1 MKILSSA
8 LGNVYS
14 GPADAASHVIDEL
27 QPSSVFILADE
38 NTASL
43 CVPRLLDLSEKS
55 HLIHLYAGEH
65 SKTLASCQ
73 TIWTTLIEKGAD
85 RDAIMI
91 NVGGGMICDIGG
103 FAASCYQRGIRFAH
117 MPTTVLAMAD
127 AAFGGKTGIDFMGL
141 KNYIGVIR
149 VPTFI
154 WIDDSFL
161 ETLPLTE
168 KISGLAEIVKHA
180 VIGSPELWDILRR
193 ITTIEDIPWKQVLEK
208 NLPVKLNVV
217 EADPTEKGIRKVLNF
232 GHTVGHALESYFLS
246 KNIPVPHGNCIA
258 TGILTESRI
267 ANAIGLLNN
276 DDFKSIVSVVNR
288 LLDPVMNSLPTFT
301 ELTEW
306 MIMDKKKS
314 KGRIGFSLPDRI
326 GSCGWDIPVEEK
338 VVMESFEWLTQ
349 ANPTS

>member
-8 LGNVYS
+8 LANVYS
-14 GPADAASHVIDEL
+14 GPADGVSRVIDEL

-38 NTASL
+38 NTAAL
-43 CVPRLLDLSEKS
+43 CVPRLLELSIKS
-55 HLIHLYAGEH
+55 NLIHLYAGEH

-73 TIWTTLIEKGAD
+73 TIWTDLIEKGAD
-85 RDAIMI
+85 RDSIMI

-103 FAASCYQRGIRFAH
+103 FSASCYQRGIRFAH
-117 MPTTVLAMAD
+117 MPTSVLAMAD

-141 KNYIGVIR
+141 KNYIGIIR

-161 ETLPLTE
+161 ETLPLIE
-168 KISGLAEIVKHA
+168 KTSGLAEIVKHA
-180 VIGSPELWDILRR
+180 VIGSPELWNLLMR
-193 ITTIEDIPWKQVLEK
+193 INAIEDIPWKLVLEK
-208 NLPVKLNVV
+208 NLPVKLNIV

-232 GHTVGHALESYFLS
+232 GHTIGHALESYFLS
-246 KNIPVPHGNCIA
+246 KNIPVPHGNCVA

-276 DDFKSIVSVVNR
+276 DDLKSIVSVVNR

-338 VVMESFEWLTQ
+338 VVMESFQWLTQ
-349 ANPTS
+349 ANPVS